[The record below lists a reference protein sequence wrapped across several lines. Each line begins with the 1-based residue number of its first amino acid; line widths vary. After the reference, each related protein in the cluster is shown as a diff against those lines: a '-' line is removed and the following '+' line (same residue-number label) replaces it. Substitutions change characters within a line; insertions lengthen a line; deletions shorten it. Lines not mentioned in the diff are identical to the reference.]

1 MHHDYC
7 LLTGGLERALY
18 RVARKHVGQ
27 QRGGCTCRLEVL
39 REKTGSDATPKEFAR
54 MVRKIIEA
62 DQLPEYTM
70 TITKTT
76 EGAPA
81 ALFELRGAAEAAAPH
96 AKLERW
102 EEARVGE
109 EGGSQ
114 GKARWW
120 ALQYKKNKAR
130 TRKCEK

>member
-62 DQLPEYTM
+62 DPLPEYTM

-81 ALFELRGAAEAAAPH
+81 ALFELRGAAEAAAMH
-96 AKLERW
+96 AKRS
-102 EEARVGE
+102 EEHTSE
-109 EGGSQ
+109 
-114 GKARWW
+114 
-120 ALQYKKNKAR
+120 LQSPMRISYAVFCLTQITATPPYSR
-130 TRKCEK
+130 SI